1 MINASLRF
9 PVLQYKKVSFSLFA
23 HSGVVVFFVVFVF
36 FVLFF
41 NKMAAALLWD
51 SKHTFSSGTC
61 RALATVWGRFHG
73 DCESCNG
80 HQHWL
85 AGNLWSGK
93 GTGCL
98 GLKGNL
104 LLGEGVKNCK
114 LVVFWMTADCCE
126 EKGLTSK
133 ENLHGVLKVNASEQN
148 TKSKCYQITSP
159 GSVFFSGCYRL
170 KAGNADKGPGLT
182 GHSLSS
188 KKCRLCICT
197 FHKAEG
203 IFDVWGKWILERP
216 VDIIKKV
223 LFLSLRST
231 LGLYY
236 QTFCV
241 QDSGSSSHHWLVQVG
256 SAHFKSPSRSFLHL

>member
-1 MINASLRF
+1 MCCWFFFWFFFLIF
-9 PVLQYKKVSFSLFA
+9 VLF
-23 HSGVVVFFVVFVF
+23 
-36 FVLFF
+36 LFF
-41 NKMAAALLWD
+41 NKMAAAILWD

-93 GTGCL
+93 RNRLSGIKRELAAGRGRQEL
-98 GLKGNL
+98 QISGILNDS
-104 LLGEGVKNCK
+104 
-114 LVVFWMTADCCE
+114 ADCCE

-159 GSVFFSGCYRL
+159 GSVFFSGRYRL

-197 FHKAEG
+197 FHKAGG

-216 VDIIKKV
+216 VDILKKV
-223 LFLSLRST
+223 LFLTLRST
-231 LGLYY
+231 RAFITS
-236 QTFCV
+236 TFLTPVWKHSQCPGRWQQFSSLTDKEHV
-241 QDSGSSSHHWLVQVG
+241 Q
-256 SAHFKSPSRSFLHL
+256 SR